1 MKHLLVIIL
10 SGLLIALPSCKYFK
24 RGALFS
30 KKTQNPSIMKARED
44 STRAANSLLKI
55 KDHLQDVENAKLDSL
70 KRVDVERKASEATHK
85 YNIIVG
91 SFITPRYAA
100 GLTEVYRKQ
109 GYDARIIKAEGSR
122 FEFVSI
128 GALDNFRK
136 AFARLRQVQDTLKI
150 ESWLYVKK

>member
-24 RGALFS
+24 GGALFG
-30 KKTQNPSIMKARED
+30 KKSRNTTVMKARED
-44 STRAANSLLKI
+44 SIKLADSLQKV
-55 KDHLQDVENAKLDSL
+55 KDISQDIEKPKLDSL
-70 KRVDVERKASEATHK
+70 TRIDAGRTASEANHK

-91 SFITPRYAA
+91 CFITPKYAA
-100 GLTEVYRKQ
+100 GLTEQYHKQ

-128 GALDNFRK
+128 EALDNFRK
-136 AFARLRQVQDTLKI
+136 AVSRLRQFQDTLKI

>member
-30 KKTQNPSIMKARED
+30 KKNQNPSIMKARED

-70 KRVDVERKASEATHK
+70 KRVDVERKASEAVRPASILV
-85 YNIIVG
+85 NES
-91 SFITPRYAA
+91 SF
-100 GLTEVYRKQ
+100 G
-109 GYDARIIKAEGSR
+109 
-122 FEFVSI
+122 FSI
-128 GALDNFRK
+128 
-136 AFARLRQVQDTLKI
+136 
-150 ESWLYVKK
+150 S